1 MSETSKAILT
11 KVLAILGFC
20 VTIALIIWLIITLI
34 GKAPGAFSS
43 LAGVA
48 NSINLHK
55 ELSALAVT
63 TDKKVANSGE
73 PFELSWTDTKHPGTY
88 QVGYACT
95 EGMLVLFKNTDGTL
109 HPLRCGDEMLPL
121 PAEVTKLS
129 LVASS
134 TKDRFTD
141 VNFTVRFSDATST
154 KPLEGSVKVTVVNA
168 SIPVG
173 GLLQN
178 ATSTPGATTN
188 PNASTTNPTGEDTH
202 TTKPSPKPG
211 TGTTV
216 PPVQH
221 TVPHYVYP
229 QSNPN
234 GYTDLAVTIKNA
246 TAVGNYTAYTV
257 TFMIKNI
264 GTKTSNAWSFYANLP
279 DGNDYTSMQYA
290 GLKPQEYMIFTMSI
304 PLPGYTFAIPK
315 ATYTVSVANDTNLSN
330 NTASTAS
337 Y

>member
-88 QVGYACT
+88 HLGYACT
-95 EGMLVLFKNTDGTL
+95 EGMLVLFQNTDGTL
-109 HPLRCGDEMLPL
+109 RPLRCGDEMLPL
-121 PAEVTKLS
+121 PATVTKLS

-134 TKDRFTD
+134 TKDRFSD
-141 VNFTVRFSDATST
+141 VTFTVRFSDATST

-168 SIPVG
+168 NIPVG
-173 GLLQN
+173 GISQN
-178 ATSTPGATTN
+178 ATSTGEATN
-188 PNASTTNPTGEDTH
+188 PNASTTNPTGGDSH

-211 TGTTV
+211 TGTTA

-221 TVPHYVYP
+221 TVPQYVYP

-234 GYTDLAVTIKNA
+234 GYTDLAVTIKSAQA
-246 TAVGNYTAYTV
+246 TGNYALYTV
-257 TFMIKNI
+257 TFMVKNI
-264 GTKTSNAWSFYANLP
+264 GTKTSNTWSFYANLP
-279 DGNDYTSMQYA
+279 NGEDYTSTQYA
-290 GLKPQEYMIFTMSI
+290 GLKPQEYMLFTMSI

-315 ATYTVSVANDTNLSN
+315 ATYTVSVANDSNSTNNSA
-330 NTASTAS
+330 NTAN